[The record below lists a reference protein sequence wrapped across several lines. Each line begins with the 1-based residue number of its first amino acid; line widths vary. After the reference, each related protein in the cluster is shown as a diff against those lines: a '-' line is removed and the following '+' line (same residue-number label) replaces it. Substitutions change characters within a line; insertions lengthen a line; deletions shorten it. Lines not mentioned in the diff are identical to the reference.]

1 MTDVSGSEYVMVP
14 VTDERALPNIA
25 RASIAHGL
33 TYKKPLEPQ
42 LKQFGG
48 LLVDPGASFVT
59 LKLNGVLRGCVGS
72 AEPHRP
78 LVHDVAHN
86 AHAAAF
92 GDTRFPPLS
101 SNEFDRLTLGISIL
115 GPLSSIDASDEADLI
130 AQLVPGKDGLV
141 LTDKGRRG
149 LYLPQVWEMLPDP
162 RNFVAHLKVKAGLP
176 QDCWSSTLLVQ
187 RFHVHSVG
195 DPGV

>member
-1 MTDVSGSEYVMVP
+1 MTEVSGTESVVAP
-14 VTDERALPNIA
+14 VADERALPNIA

-33 TYKKPLEPQ
+33 THKKPLEPQ

-48 LLVDPGASFVT
+48 LLVQPGASFVT
-59 LKLNGVLRGCVGS
+59 LKLDGELRGCVGS

-78 LVHDVAHN
+78 LVLDVAHN

-92 GDTRFPPLS
+92 GDTRFLPLS
-101 SNEFDRLTLGISIL
+101 SNEYGRLTLSISIL
-115 GPLSSIDASDEADLI
+115 GPLSSLDAADEADLI

-149 LYLPQVWEMLPDP
+149 LFLPQVWEMLPDP
-162 RNFVAHLKVKAGLP
+162 RDFVAHLKVKAGLP
-176 QDCWSSTLLVQ
+176 ETHWSNTLVVQ

>member
-1 MTDVSGSEYVMVP
+1 MTDVSGSEYVMAP

-33 TYKKPLEPQ
+33 TYEKPLEPQ

-48 LLVDPGASFVT
+48 PLVQPGASFVT
-59 LKLNGVLRGCVGS
+59 LKLDGGLRGCVGS

-101 SNEFDRLTLGISIL
+101 SNEFDCLTLSISIL
-115 GPLSSIDASDEADLI
+115 GPLSPLDAADETDLI
-130 AQLVPGKDGLV
+130 TQLLPGKDGLI

-149 LYLPQVWEMLPDP
+149 LFLPQVWEMLPDP
-162 RNFVAHLKVKAGLP
+162 RDFVTHLKVKAGFP
-176 QDCWSSTLLVQ
+176 QEYWSNTLVAQ

-195 DPGV
+195 SPGI